1 MQKSTQ
7 IISIQ
12 LIEFLPQ
19 ETHPSNHH
27 PGQEITSIPEAPLR
41 PPPSHYPYPLSYCN
55 HYNFNLMTSL
65 FFMYLMVPIIIS
77 GGQS

>member
-12 LIEFLPQ
+12 LNEFLPK
-19 ETHPSNHH
+19 ETHPYNHH
-27 PGQEITSIPEAPLR
+27 PGQELTSIPEAPLR
-41 PPPSHYPYPLSYCN
+41 PPPSHYPHPLPYCN
-55 HYNFNLMTSL
+55 HYNLMTSL
-65 FFMYLMVPIIIS
+65 FFMYLMVQIIIS